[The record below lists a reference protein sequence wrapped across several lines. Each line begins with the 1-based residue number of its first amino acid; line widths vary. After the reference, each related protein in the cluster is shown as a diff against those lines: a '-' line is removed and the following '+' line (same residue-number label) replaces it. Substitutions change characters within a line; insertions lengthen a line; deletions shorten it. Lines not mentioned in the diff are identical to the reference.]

1 MRLVLVDASAWID
14 YLRLGVGPLGSVL
27 ERLIDEDRAALCGIA
42 LAEVRQGLR
51 PHEER
56 DVLDLFEILPFI
68 ETLRE
73 DYDRAGAGLA
83 ELRRQGITVPV
94 MDGLIAQ
101 VAIRNDLPLLEN
113 DRHFENITNL
123 ERYPWRDI

>member
-1 MRLVLVDASAWID
+1 MSLVLVDASAWID
-14 YLRLGVGPLGSVL
+14 YLRSGESPLGEVL

-56 DVLDLFEILPFI
+56 DVLDLFEILPFV
-68 ETLRE
+68 ETNRE
-73 DYDRAGAGLA
+73 DYDKAGARLS

-94 MDGLIAQ
+94 MGGLIAQ
-101 VAIRNDLPLLEN
+101 LAIRHGLSLLEN
-113 DRHFENITNL
+113 DRIDTL
-123 ERYPWRDI
+123 RTLKV